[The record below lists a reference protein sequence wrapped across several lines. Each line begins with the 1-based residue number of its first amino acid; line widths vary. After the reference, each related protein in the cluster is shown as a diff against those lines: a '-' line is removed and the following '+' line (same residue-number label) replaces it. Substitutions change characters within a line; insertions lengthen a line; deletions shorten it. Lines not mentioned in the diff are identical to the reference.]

1 MPRNREMLILLSF
14 LLIFAILYLLISPQ
28 YTPEQNVRIGIQQ
41 GRYLNSYFPVYV
53 ADKAGFFKGEGLNVT
68 IFELGTTGSTNAL
81 IANKIEF
88 SAIVEPAILAKIG
101 GADLKVTLLFSKNE
115 NFLYSNLTS
124 IKDLKG
130 KRVAISCIGCGSY
143 LNLNRLLKNEGL
155 SIDDVQVILMPDVDQ
170 RIKAFKSGAVEAT
183 AVTEL
188 AFKPGETKIRIYL
201 AENSTTSFTG
211 SVVTTGKLIQENPD
225 LVMKF
230 TRAIAKSVNYIY
242 NNKNETIELIKSGL
256 QVDDEKATDVYDFI
270 VSYKIYV
277 SNLDMK
283 NLNDEI
289 KEVAESADKTS
300 LPAEQFADQS
310 FVNQLQKSLI
320 V

>member
-1 MPRNREMLILLSF
+1 MKRIMPRNREMLILLSF

-130 KRVAISCIGCGSY
+130 KRVAISCI
-143 LNLNRLLKNEGL
+143 
-155 SIDDVQVILMPDVDQ
+155 
-170 RIKAFKSGAVEAT
+170 
-183 AVTEL
+183 
-188 AFKPGETKIRIYL
+188 
-201 AENSTTSFTG
+201 
-211 SVVTTGKLIQENPD
+211 
-225 LVMKF
+225 
-230 TRAIAKSVNYIY
+230 
-242 NNKNETIELIKSGL
+242 
-256 QVDDEKATDVYDFI
+256 
-270 VSYKIYV
+270 
-277 SNLDMK
+277 
-283 NLNDEI
+283 
-289 KEVAESADKTS
+289 
-300 LPAEQFADQS
+300 
-310 FVNQLQKSLI
+310 
-320 V
+320 